1 MERALHV
8 TTCVSLQDYFQ
19 AHGEQGKGLEL
30 TGIWWLSRWRK
41 EIEAWLRS
49 DSYPG
54 AGADCCG
61 AN

>member
-1 MERALHV
+1 M